1 MSNSGRRV
9 THASGT
15 GYGLRG
21 GYPSKQSTKG
31 FSNPVCPICHRK
43 IGPQEKDQIE
53 LFDKVY
59 HLNELAGIDQL
70 VKPDRKLML
79 FFEKKYQEL
88 TELGSKGSLN
98 GEQKDYDAL
107 VKLFQTIEYYTKIKK
122 DRQENKV

>member
-9 THASGT
+9 THTSGT

-21 GYPSKQSTKG
+21 GYPNKESIKG
-31 FSNPVCPICHRK
+31 FSNPVCSICHRK
-43 IGPQEKDQIE
+43 VGLQEKDQIK
-53 LFDKVY
+53 LFGKIY

-70 VKPDRKLML
+70 VKPDKELMS

-88 TELGSKGSLN
+88 AKLGSKGSLN

-107 VKLFQTIEYYTKIKK
+107 IKLFQTIEYYAKIKK
-122 DRQENKV
+122 DREERKV